1 VVGNLSGIC
10 GKLALAGLGPLP
22 DSAIFPQS
30 PAIIGASV
38 RAGWRGG
45 WQCQAIR
52 HVSLPSPSGEM
63 LKVKTL
69 P

>member
-10 GKLALAGLGPLP
+10 GKLALAGLRFVP

-30 PAIIGASV
+30 PSIIGASV
-38 RAGWRGG
+38 RAGWRGD
-45 WQCQAIR
+45 WQYKAIR
-52 HVSLPSPSGEM
+52 HASLPSPSGEM
-63 LKVKTL
+63 PKVKIL